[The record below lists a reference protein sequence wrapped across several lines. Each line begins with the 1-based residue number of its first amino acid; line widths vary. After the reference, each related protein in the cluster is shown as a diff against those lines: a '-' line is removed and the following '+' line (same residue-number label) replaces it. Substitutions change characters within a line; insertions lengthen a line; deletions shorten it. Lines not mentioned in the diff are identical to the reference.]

1 MRARQTLQRVKCV
14 HALFECYGNLSL
26 TAPYYVIAPR
36 PKREFYMA
44 LLPDVEVK
52 LDLTPALQSTYQDAA
67 SPLLQEVGKLG
78 ADAIRMVRL
87 ALFPVQLASHYQ
99 KRLENYLSQALQ
111 RVPEQERVKPVESL
125 VLQVSERLRFQE
137 EDSLL
142 TEMYLELLACAF
154 DKRRCGQAHP
164 AFTGLISQL
173 SPDEAILLNHI
184 AGPLARIYIGKEPLS
199 WTEHSRDIKA
209 HLTANS
215 LEPGELDWDRF
226 IAPEIL
232 SQPAYLQLYIQHL
245 QTLGLIEYTNE
256 QQHALAL
263 CFSVLNGQPA
273 WAVKLSEFGSLFH
286 AACTQGPTI
295 KATTADRI

>member
-1 MRARQTLQRVKCV
+1 
-14 HALFECYGNLSL
+14 
-26 TAPYYVIAPR
+26 
-36 PKREFYMA
+36 MA
-44 LLPDVEVK
+44 TLPDVEVK

-125 VLQVSERLRFQE
+125 VLQVSEKLRFQE

-164 AFTGLISQL
+164 AFSGLIAQL
-173 SPDEAILLNHI
+173 SPDEAILLNH
-184 AGPLARIYIGKEPLS
+184 LAEPHAKIYIGKELVPWAKDS
-199 WTEHSRDIKA
+199 AGIKQ
-209 HLTANS
+209 HLTSNS
-215 LEPGELDWDRF
+215 LEPVDIEWGRF
-226 IAPEIL
+226 ITPEIL
-232 SQPAYLQLYIQHL
+232 SQPPYLQLYIKHL
-245 QTLGLIEYTNE
+245 VTLGLVEYDNDRP
-256 QQHALAL
+256 AVIAL
-263 CFSVLNGQPA
+263 CFNVLGGEPA
-273 WAVKLSEFGSLFH
+273 WAIKLTEFGRLFH
-286 AACTQGPTI
+286 SACTRGPTV
-295 KATTADRI
+295 KATKADRI